1 MQLISTLSRSRLTGL
16 WRNQDFLKLWA
27 GQTVSVFGSLITG
40 FALPLVAI
48 LTLNATPFQV
58 ALLGAAELAPGM
70 LVGLFAGAWV
80 DRLRRR
86 PLLIGAD
93 LGRALLLGS
102 VPLAAVLGTL
112 TIGHLYVVALLV
124 SVLTVLFDVAYVSYL
139 PSLVRR
145 EQLVEGNSKLEA
157 SNSVAEV
164 AGFGIAG
171 VLVQALT
178 APIAILVDA
187 LTFLVSALS
196 VGLIRAPEQAPK
208 REASQ
213 SEAPAN
219 VLREIAQ
226 GLRLVWSDRVLRGIA
241 GANTTREFFAHVF
254 VAVLILFLVETLGL
268 EPAVFGF
275 VFALGG
281 ISAFVGALYVERA
294 TRRWGVGPVMLGSFA
309 ISAGSA
315 LFMPLAFGPA
325 PVIIGILAATQV
337 FDATGMAYEVNK
349 VTLTQGLTPPRLL
362 GRVNASMRVLEQCA
376 TLIGLLVGG
385 VLGQTIGLRPT
396 VFVGVLGML
405 LGLPWLY
412 FSPIRGMREHPPL
425 PVETTILTSPGA

>member
-187 LTFLVSALS
+187 LTFLVSALF

-208 REASQ
+208 REASP

-294 TRRWGVGPVMLGSFA
+294 TRRWGVGPLMLGSFA

-385 VLGQTIGLRPT
+385 VLGQTIGLRP
-396 VFVGVLGML
+396 VFSV
-405 LGLPWLY
+405 
-412 FSPIRGMREHPPL
+412 IR
-425 PVETTILTSPGA
+425 VAV